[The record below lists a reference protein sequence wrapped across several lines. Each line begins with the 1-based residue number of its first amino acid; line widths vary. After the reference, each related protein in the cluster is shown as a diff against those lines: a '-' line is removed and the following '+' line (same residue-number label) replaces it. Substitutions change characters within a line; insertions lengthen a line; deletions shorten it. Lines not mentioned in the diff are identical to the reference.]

1 VADKDFVVKN
11 GLVVANGNI
20 SVTGTVD
27 GRDVATDGTKLD
39 GIESG
44 ATADQT
50 ASEIL
55 TAIKTV
61 DGAASGLDADLLDG
75 QQGTY
80 YLDFTNATNIPDPNI
95 SVTLS
100 GDVTGSANTTLTN
113 LANGAISVTTDIANS
128 GVTSG
133 AYGSASLVPVITV
146 AADGRITSATTVS
159 VAGVSDFVY
168 TSANNTFVISTADG
182 GSYPATISALDGNL
196 SVADLAVTTINR
208 NPTLTLAGDV
218 SGSATFT
225 NLANTTLTVTVAD
238 DSHNHIISNVDGLQT
253 ALDAKLAL
261 AGGTM
266 TGDLLFGDN
275 VKANFGAG
283 SDLQIY
289 HDGLNSYIADTAT
302 GSLHIKG
309 THLFLEDADGNEFI
323 RMSDQGSGGVVY
335 LKNLGAT
342 KLTTTATGI
351 DVTGTATATAFSGP
365 LTGNV
370 TGNASTA
377 TALQTSRAIQVSG
390 AVTGTANFDGSS
402 AINIVTT
409 ATSDPTITL
418 AGDLSGSVTLTN
430 LTSGTLTATVGT
442 LNQNTTGNAATATT
456 LQTARTIGGVSF
468 DGSANINLP
477 GVNTTGNQNTTG
489 SAATLTTARAIQ
501 VSGAVTGTANFD
513 GSAAINIVTTHT
525 ADPVITLTGA
535 VTGSG
540 TMTNLGSVS
549 IATTATA
556 DPTLTLAGDATG
568 SATFTN
574 LGNATLTVAIVDDS
588 HNHSSS
594 SGNFTTNG
602 TFYGLA
608 GTTFDPPG
616 GSGTD
621 TSTTAA
627 FALDSGSAIVGVN
640 NGYIRNMLSWTS
652 SSDITIGQ
660 GGTSL
665 IGGIN
670 LIPGS
675 SGNVKVNGQRVF
687 AEDYHPNADQWTNSR
702 TVTFATGDVTGNF
715 SIDGSGDVSDVALT
729 VGDDSHNHSSSS
741 GNFTVGGNLTVTGDT
756 ITMGNVSTRDKYRVW
771 SNAPYSIGMQNS
783 FTFGALNTDYAMTFQ
798 MNDDAN
804 RGFWWGDASHTQAQ
818 GAMALS
824 TGGKLT
830 VANSVRLGYGEGD
843 TTVPGATYALDVS
856 GEAYI
861 SANTTIGGSLQ
872 IDGDLTVS
880 GNTVTINVTDL
891 AVEDNMIYLN
901 SGSVVTNPD
910 LGFAGNYNDGTYA
923 HAGFFRDATDG
934 YFKPFKGYTLEP
946 DASAFIDTSH
956 ASFALADIQ
965 AANFR
970 GALVG
975 NASTATTLQ
984 TARTIGGV
992 SFNGSANI
1000 DLPGVNTAGNQNTSG
1015 NAASATILQTAR
1027 TIGGVSFNGS
1037 ANINLPGVNTAGN
1050 QNTSGN
1056 AASAT
1061 TLQTARTIALS
1072 GAATGTATSFNGGAN
1087 ITIPVTALNASDLSS
1102 GTVPDARISGS
1113 YTGMTNLTGTG
1124 NVDFA
1129 KFLGK
1134 AADVVTAPSY
1144 SWTGDTNTGMWHP
1157 GADQIGFATGG
1168 TSRLNITTTDIT
1180 STLPI
1185 TASTFTGALSGNA
1198 TTATTLQTART
1209 IGGVSFNG
1217 SANIDLPGV
1226 NTAGTQNTSGNAATA
1241 TTLQTT
1247 RTINGANFNG
1257 SANIVIEPYV
1267 EDAVATSVTRYI
1279 TFVDNSTAGYKRLN
1293 EDSDLTYNP
1302 GTNTLTVPTVVAAL
1316 TGNATTA
1323 TTLQT
1328 ARTINGVSFNGS
1340 ANITVTATATNALTI
1355 GSYLTG
1361 TSYNG
1366 SSAVTIAVSA
1376 ATVNTVSTVVA
1387 RDASGNF
1394 SAGTV
1399 TASLSGNATT
1409 ATTLQTARTI
1419 GMSGVTA
1426 TATSFNGSANI
1437 TIPVTA
1443 VPATLL
1449 TGTIADARISGS
1461 YTGMTN
1467 LTGTGNVDFAKFLG
1481 NAADLVTAPSY
1492 SWTGD
1497 DNTGMWRPGADQIG
1511 FATAGVSRLNITT
1524 TDITSTLPITAST
1537 FTGALVGNAS
1547 TATSADTLTTAR
1559 TIGGVSFNGSANIN
1573 LPGVNTTGNQNT
1585 SGNAA
1590 TATALQT
1597 ARTINGVSFNGTAN
1611 ITVADATKL
1620 PLAGGTMTGLLVGKT
1635 ATTTTVAS
1643 ANDTGSFSVR
1653 GNATYPAVMSFH
1665 RAGAYAVNFGLSTDN
1680 KMELGGWSATTIKH
1694 TWDMATGNYDAVGT
1708 ITGSTFNAT
1717 STTNGGFQGI
1727 DADSLTSPSFT
1738 WTSDQ
1743 NTGMWNRAA
1752 DQIGFS
1758 TGGNDE
1764 FFIATTYTQS
1774 LGSSR
1779 APIFYD
1785 SNDTAYYVDPNS
1797 LPGNNSTSA
1806 GARLRDLRVDR
1817 MWQGVPAH
1825 SGPILTYTL
1834 TSGGTGYT
1842 NGTYTNL
1849 VLSGGQGVYATFD
1862 FTVAGGIITVATLT
1876 ERGSGFQAT
1885 NTIAIPALGG
1895 TGSGGLITVDTV
1907 RTVDVS
1913 LYNSASRIRLASND
1927 TTITAGQEIGGI
1939 YFNTR
1944 DASAGGGGD
1953 KAYILGVGEGTS
1965 GGGAI
1970 QFWTSTNGGGATKCV
1985 EIAGNNTFR
1994 LFNAAGTFYHS
2005 FDNAPTANR
2014 TLTLPNATGTIA
2026 LTSSSITGSAASLT
2040 TARTIALSGAA
2051 TGTATSF
2058 NGTDNIT
2065 IPVTA
2070 LNASNLNAGTV
2081 PDARISGSYTGM
2093 TNLTGTGNVDFAKFL
2108 GNAADL
2114 VTAPSYSW
2122 TGDDNTGMWRP
2133 GADQIGFATNGVS
2146 RLNITTT
2153 AITSTLAITAPT
2165 FTGALSGNATTATTA
2180 TTATSAGNADTVD
2193 SLHASSFFRSDTSNQ
2208 VDARFAS
2215 GDGRGMRFWDS
2226 DSYKIWMSSASNT
2239 TYGGRIS
2246 GETTSDYNMYFR
2258 MNGGTNRGFVFESAY
2273 ATKLL
2278 SINPAGVNTGLTI
2291 NAATFNATSTTNGG
2305 FQGIGADDATNPSF
2319 TWSGDL
2325 DTGLYR
2331 PGANQVGF
2339 TTAGVSRFVLT
2350 NTTATFTGDVVAN
2363 SDIRLK
2369 KDIENITDALEKV
2382 NKLNG
2387 VNFTKI
2393 ENDRRSTGL
2402 IAQDVQ
2408 AVLPEAVA
2416 ENEEGY
2422 LSVAY
2427 GNMVGLLVEA
2437 IKEQDSTINSL
2448 RNDVETLKEL
2458 VNKLME
2464 TR

>member
-1 VADKDFVVKN
+1 MADKDFVVKN

-80 YLDFTNATNIPDPNI
+80 YLDFTNATNIHDPVI
-95 SVTLS
+95 TLT
-100 GDVTGSANTTLTN
+100 GAVTGSGTMTDLGSVSITTT
-113 LANGAISVTTDIANS
+113 A
-128 GVTSG
+128 TS
-133 AYGSASLVPVITV
+133 
-146 AADGRITSATTVS
+146 D
-159 VAGVSDFVY
+159 
-168 TSANNTFVISTADG
+168 
-182 GSYPATISALDGNL
+182 
-196 SVADLAVTTINR
+196 
-208 NPTLTLAGDV
+208 PTLTLAGDV

-225 NLANTTLTVTVAD
+225 NLGNATLTVTVAD

-253 ALDAKLAL
+253 ALDAKLDSASYTAADVL
-261 AGGTM
+261 TKVKTVDGAASGLDA
-266 TGDLLFGDN
+266 DLL
-275 VKANFGAG
+275 
-283 SDLQIY
+283 
-289 HDGLNSYIADTAT
+289 DGQ
-302 GSLHIKG
+302 
-309 THLFLEDADGNEFI
+309 
-323 RMSDQGSGGVVY
+323 QGSYY
-335 LKNLGAT
+335 LDWTN
-342 KLTTTATGI
+342 TTNK
-351 DVTGTATATAFSGP
+351 P
-365 LTGNV
+365 
-370 TGNASTA
+370 
-377 TALQTSRAIQVSG
+377 
-390 AVTGTANFDGSS
+390 
-402 AINIVTT
+402 
-409 ATSDPTITL
+409 DPVITL
-418 AGDLSGSVTLTN
+418 AGDLSGSVTLTD

-456 LQTARTIGGVSF
+456 LQTPRTIGGVSF

-477 GVNTTGNQNTTG
+477 GVNTNGNQNTTG

-602 TFYGLA
+602 TFYGLS
-608 GTTFDPPG
+608 GTTFDPSG

-640 NGYIRNMLSWTS
+640 SGYIRNMLSWTS

-670 LIPGS
+670 LIAGS

-687 AEDYHPNADQWTNSR
+687 AEDYHPNADTWTTAR
-702 TVTFATGDVTGNF
+702 TITLGGVLSGST
-715 SIDGSGDVSDVALT
+715 SIDGSGNVTLTAAHTSDPVITLTGAVTGTGTMTNLGSVSIATTATADPTLTLAGDATGSATFTNLGNATLT
-729 VGDDSHNHSSSS
+729 VAVVDDSHNHSSSS
-741 GNFTVGGNLTVTGDT
+741 GNFTVNGILT
-756 ITMGNVSTRDKYRVW
+756 
-771 SNAPYSIGMQNS
+771 
-783 FTFGALNTDYAMTFQ
+783 
-798 MNDDAN
+798 
-804 RGFWWGDASHTQAQ
+804 
-818 GAMALS
+818 
-824 TGGKLT
+824 
-830 VANSVRLGYGEGD
+830 
-843 TTVPGATYALDVS
+843 TT
-856 GEAYI
+856 
-861 SANTTIGGSLQ
+861 ANTTIGGSLQ

-880 GNTVTINVTDL
+880 GETVTINVTEL

-901 SGSVVTNPD
+901 SGSAVTNPD
-910 LGFAGNYNDGTYA
+910 LGFVGNYNDGTYA
-923 HAGFFRDATDG
+923 HAGFFRDETDG

-975 NASTATTLQ
+975 NASTATT
-984 TARTIGGV
+984 
-992 SFNGSANI
+992 
-1000 DLPGVNTAGNQNTSG
+1000 
-1015 NAASATILQTAR
+1015 LQTAR

-1102 GTVPDARISGS
+1102 GTVPDARITGS

-1124 NVDFA
+1124 NADFA

-1144 SWTGDTNTGMWHP
+1144 SWTGDINTGMWHP

-1185 TASTFTGALSGNA
+1185 SASTFTGALSGNA

-1209 IGGVSFNG
+1209 IGGVSFDG

-1226 NTAGTQNTSGNAATA
+1226 NTAG
-1241 TTLQTT
+1241 
-1247 RTINGANFNG
+1247 
-1257 SANIVIEPYV
+1257 
-1267 EDAVATSVTRYI
+1267 
-1279 TFVDNSTAGYKRLN
+1279 
-1293 EDSDLTYNP
+1293 
-1302 GTNTLTVPTVVAAL
+1302 
-1316 TGNATTA
+1316 
-1323 TTLQT
+1323 
-1328 ARTINGVSFNGS
+1328 
-1340 ANITVTATATNALTI
+1340 
-1355 GSYLTG
+1355 
-1361 TSYNG
+1361 
-1366 SSAVTIAVSA
+1366 
-1376 ATVNTVSTVVA
+1376 
-1387 RDASGNF
+1387 
-1394 SAGTV
+1394 
-1399 TASLSGNATT
+1399 
-1409 ATTLQTARTI
+1409 
-1419 GMSGVTA
+1419 
-1426 TATSFNGSANI
+1426 
-1437 TIPVTA
+1437 
-1443 VPATLL
+1443 
-1449 TGTIADARISGS
+1449 
-1461 YTGMTN
+1461 
-1467 LTGTGNVDFAKFLG
+1467 
-1481 NAADLVTAPSY
+1481 
-1492 SWTGD
+1492 
-1497 DNTGMWRPGADQIG
+1497 
-1511 FATAGVSRLNITT
+1511 
-1524 TDITSTLPITAST
+1524 
-1537 FTGALVGNAS
+1537 
-1547 TATSADTLTTAR
+1547 
-1559 TIGGVSFNGSANIN
+1559 
-1573 LPGVNTTGNQNT
+1573 NQNT
-1585 SGNAA
+1585 SGNAT
-1590 TATALQT
+1590 TASAWQT
-1597 ARTINGVSFNGTAN
+1597 ARTITLGGVLSGSVSLDGSGNVTLTAAHTSDPV
-1611 ITVADATKL
+1611 ITLTGAVT
-1620 PLAGGTMTGLLVGKT
+1620 GSGTMTNLGSVSIATT
-1635 ATTTTVAS
+1635 ATADPTLTLAGD
-1643 ANDTGSFSVR
+1643 ATGSATFTNL
-1653 GNATYPAVMSFH
+1653 GNATLTVAVGDDSHNHSIDTISDEH
-1665 RAGAYAVNFGLSTDN
+1665 RLFNNMGDGHNTQTDFNSVSNFGARFIQGATNGPGTGSSQFYGFTLGLGNEYALSQYALQLAIPRTIATD
-1680 KMELGGWSATTIKH
+1680 KYLSFRAREAGTWSAWSKINAGQADTWTTARTLTLSGAVTGSVSINGSGNV
-1694 TWDMATGNYDAVGT
+1694 TLATTATSDPTLTLAGDATGSATFTNLGNATLTVAVTDDSHNHSSSSGNFTVGGDLTVSGGQITNVGVSTRDKYRVWTDGT
-1708 ITGSTFNAT
+1708 YAIGMQTGFTFGGLTNDFAMTFQMSNTDERGFWWGDSAHTNDQGAMSLTTNGKLSVAHSIRLGYGETDTTVPGATYRLDVSGNSLVTGTATAATFNAT
-1717 STTNGGFQGI
+1717 STTDGGFQGI
-1727 DADSLTSPSFT
+1727 DADSLTAPSFT
-1738 WTSDQ
+1738 WTSDL

-1797 LPGNNSTSA
+1797 LPGNGSTSA

-1834 TSGGTGYT
+1834 TSGGSGYT
-1842 NGTYTNL
+1842 NGTYTNQ

-1862 FTVAGGIITVATLT
+1862 FTVAGGIVTVATLT

-1885 NTIAIPALGG
+1885 NTIDIPALGG
-1895 TGSGGLITVDTV
+1895 TGSGGLITVNTV

-1913 LYNSASRIRLASND
+1913 LYNSASRIRLASSD
-1927 TTITAGQEIGGI
+1927 TTIIAGQEIGGI

-1970 QFWTSTNGGGATKCV
+1970 QFWTSTNGASATKCV

-2014 TLTLPNATGTIA
+2014 TLTLPDATGTIA

-2058 NGTDNIT
+2058 NGTANIT

-2081 PDARISGSYTGM
+2081 PDARITGSYTGM
-2093 TNLTGTGNVDFAKFL
+2093 ANLTGSGNVDFAKFL

-2122 TGDDNTGMWRP
+2122 TGDDNTGMWQP

-2153 AITSTLAITAPT
+2153 AITSTLAMTAPT
-2165 FTGALSGNATTATTA
+2165 FTGALSGNATTATTWQTARTLTLSGAVTGSVSINGSGNVTLATTATADPTLTLAGDATGSATFTNLGNATLTVAVVNDSHTHDTRYYTETESDARFVRINTGQTWTGTGASALSFQSLDTIDTASGDQAALEVYQDTAGADAFMQFHIGGQYAKYFGLHGAINDFVVGGWTAGASYQRIFHDGYHPNADTWTTARTLSLTGAVTGSVSINGSGNVTLA
-2180 TTATSAGNADTVD
+2180 TTATSDPT
-2193 SLHASSFFRSDTSNQ
+2193 
-2208 VDARFAS
+2208 
-2215 GDGRGMRFWDS
+2215 
-2226 DSYKIWMSSASNT
+2226 
-2239 TYGGRIS
+2239 
-2246 GETTSDYNMYFR
+2246 
-2258 MNGGTNRGFVFESAY
+2258 
-2273 ATKLL
+2273 
-2278 SINPAGVNTGLTI
+2278 LTL
-2291 NAATFNATSTTNGG
+2291 
-2305 FQGIGADDATNPSF
+2305 
-2319 TWSGDL
+2319 SGDL
-2325 DTGLYR
+2325 SGSATFTNLGNATLTAQIGANVVNANELNVTGNGTAGQSLLSDGDGTFSWGSPSASVAFNDLTSKTSGTGDYTTTGTFTAAAFYQSSTGTGNGFRGNGGDGASFPAHTWNNDEDTGMYR
-2331 PGANQVGF
+2331 AGANQIGL
-2339 TTAGVSRFVLT
+2339 TTAGVSRFVL
-2350 NTTATFTGDVVAN
+2350 NSTTATFTGDVVAN

-2369 KDIENITDALEKV
+2369 KDIENITDALKKV